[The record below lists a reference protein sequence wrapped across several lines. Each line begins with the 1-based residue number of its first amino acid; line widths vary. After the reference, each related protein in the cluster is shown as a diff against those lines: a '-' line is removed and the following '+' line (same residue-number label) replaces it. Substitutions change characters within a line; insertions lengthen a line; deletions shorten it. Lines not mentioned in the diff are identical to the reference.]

1 MAKITAEDRELF
13 NKKAEPY
20 RELINNILQNEKEIL
35 TLIERESF
43 GNSYKKLILCE
54 EMIYIATI
62 QVLINNLSLQI
73 LDTKNTDALNDGR
86 KMLYKAIIYL
96 EECVTPLIDA
106 PFTEYADR
114 VAEIANMPI
123 EKRFYLVRKLGLA
136 IQLIIDG
143 FGDNTKWKWAF
154 VELQGRYAVVAK
166 NLIDL
171 KQASRDYFDP
181 RSLDYDT
188 TVMYIKLVKKLL
200 AQAGEKYRDR
210 YELST
215 HRFDDMR
222 IAIALVLALRR
233 LCVIINDIDESE
245 ELKKKAAVW
254 SDRLE
259 KDRNKGI
266 CQ

>member
-1 MAKITAEDRELF
+1 MAKITAEARELF
-13 NKKAEPY
+13 NTKAEPY
-20 RELINNILQNEKEIL
+20 RTLISGILQNEKEIL

-43 GNSYKKLILCE
+43 GTSYKKLILCE

-62 QVLINNLSLQI
+62 QVLINNLSLLI
-73 LDTKNTDALNDGR
+73 LGTKNTDALNDGR

-106 PFTEYADR
+106 PFSEYEDR
-114 VAEIANMPI
+114 VSEIANMPI
-123 EKRFYLVRKLGLA
+123 EKRYYLVRKLGLA

-143 FGDNTKWKWAF
+143 FGDNTKWKWSF
-154 VELQGRYAVVAK
+154 VELQGRFAVVSK

-171 KQASRDYFDP
+171 KQASKDYFDP

-188 TVMYIKLVKKLL
+188 TVMFIRLVKKLL
-200 AQAGEKYRDR
+200 SQAGEKYRDR

-215 HRFDDMR
+215 HRIDDMR
-222 IAIALVLALRR
+222 IAISLVLALRR
-233 LCVIINDIDESE
+233 LCIIINDVDEAE

-254 SDRLE
+254 NDRLE
-259 KDRNKGI
+259 KDRSKGV